1 MKPKVAFFDFTG
13 CEGCQ
18 LQKLNCE
25 KEMLD
30 ILSQV
35 EIVNFREAT
44 SVRRDDY
51 DIAFVEGSVSTPP
64 DVGRIQ
70 KIRENTK
77 ILVTLGACAS
87 TGGLNKLKNFQPLN
101 EVREYVYGDKEGY
114 FDTIPVMAH
123 DEVIKVDYKVHGC
136 PMDKKDYMN
145 VLKSLLLGTKPYIPD
160 FPVCIECKRKGNICR
175 YDLGEI
181 CLGLITRAGC
191 DARCPSNNYF
201 CYGCRGLIDNPNIDE
216 ATEVMKRHGLTADE
230 ILRKYRLFYGYWG
243 EVTK

>member
-25 KEMLD
+25 EQLLD
-30 ILSQV
+30 ILQNV

-44 SVRRDDY
+44 SIRRDDY
-51 DIAFVEGSVSTPP
+51 QIAFVEGGLSTPT

-70 KIRENTK
+70 KIRENAQV
-77 ILVTLGACAS
+77 LVTLGACAS

-101 EVREYVYGDKEGY
+101 EVREYVYGDKAGY

-123 DEVIKVDYKVHGC
+123 DEVVKVDYKVHGC
-136 PMDKKDYMN
+136 PMDRKDYMN
-145 VLKSLLLGTKPYIPD
+145 ILTSLLMGTQPYIPN
-160 FPVCIECKRKGNICR
+160 FPVCVECKRKGNVCR

-181 CLGLITRAGC
+181 CLGPITRAGC
-191 DARCPSNNYF
+191 GARCPSNNYF
-201 CYGCRGLIDNPNIDE
+201 CYGCRGLAENPNVEE
-216 ATEVMKRHGLTADE
+216 ATEVMKTHGLSQDE
-230 ILRKYRLFYGYWG
+230 ILKKYRLFYGYWQ